1 MSNKQAGQIL
11 PSPNKAGRP
20 KGSRNKKTIIRDALS
35 TTFASKGITGEQG
48 FWLAVCAQA
57 QEGDMQA
64 MAMLADRLSPKLRP
78 ESQTVALPEPL
89 TGSPADMA
97 KQLIKFVGQGAIPTS
112 TATELLSALA
122 NVVKIEEVTELMERI
137 TKLEELSQ

>member
-1 MSNKQAGQIL
+1 MTKQAGQIV
-11 PSPNKAGRP
+11 PNPNKIGRP
-20 KGSRNKKTIIRDALS
+20 AGSKNKRTVIREALAD
-35 TTFASKGITGEQG
+35 TFDGGEQG

-64 MAMLADRLSPKLRP
+64 MAMLADRLSPKLKP
-78 ESQTVALPEPL
+78 ESATISLPEPL

-97 KQLIKFVGQGAIPTS
+97 KQLIQFAGSGDIPTS

-122 NVVKIEEVTELMERI
+122 NVVKIEEATELMERI
-137 TKLEELSQ
+137 TALEELS